1 MSEERE
7 WGRAYIYMGYMHWI
21 RPACPYTPTLHA
33 SLHCPSPQMLW
44 GPLSLWLS
52 IGFDK
57 WEVPGEGTGTSL
69 QYSFAWKIPWTG
81 VTESDTTEQLH
92 FHFSLSCIGE
102 GNGNPLQGSCL
113 ENPRDGGAWW
123 AAIYGVAQSRTRL
136 SDFTFT
142 FHFRALKKEMAAHS
156 RVPAWRIPGMGEP
169 GGLPSMGLHRVAHD
183 WSDLAAAGAWRVRA
197 DHSESFHVLISSRWL
212 SASFHLWRHLL
223 PRGSLPT
230 ATWLPGHLLPLPRP
244 ERCHNGT
251 PLFPTLV
258 LHSGHVSFPEFHHL
272 LVKRFFTKPS
282 SGSVCHLFP
291 LRTSMDAIN
300 KETRLLMNHLCRQN
314 YGPLFRSS

>member
-1 MSEERE
+1 MLLCTAPVRRCSEGPFPSGFQLGLTN
-7 WGRAYIYMGYMHWI
+7 GRCLEKALAPHSS
-21 RPACPYTPTLHA
+21 TL
-33 SLHCPSPQMLW
+33 L
-44 GPLSLWLS
+44 
-52 IGFDK
+52 
-57 WEVPGEGTGTSL
+57 PGKSHGRG
-69 QYSFAWKIPWTG
+69 
-81 VTESDTTEQLH
+81 
-92 FHFSLSCIGE
+92 SLS
-102 GNGNPLQGSCL
+102 Q
-113 ENPRDGGAWW
+113 
-123 AAIYGVAQSRTRL
+123 TRL
-136 SDFTFT
+136 SNFTFT
-142 FHFRALKKEMAAHS
+142 FHFHALEKEMATHS

-212 SASFHLWRHLL
+212 SASFHLRWHLL